1 MSSGEHVLTTGRKKF
16 YQHTVPLKNTIIT
29 YSFAYH
35 RLNQIKYVHYCTL
48 GIIVYSFKND
58 NVYWIN
64 LFLYALKAT
73 LKFSFNP
80 KSEERVEASGV
91 YNFC

>member
-1 MSSGEHVLTTGRKKF
+1 MYITRPHLNGYLSEIRRTCLNYWWKKVL
-16 YQHTVPLKNTIIT
+16 P
-29 YSFAYH
+29 
-35 RLNQIKYVHYCTL
+35 YVHR
-48 GIIVYSFKND
+48 
-58 NVYWIN
+58 VYWYIV
-64 LFLYALKAT
+64 LKMIISIGLVYIYYLYALKAT

>member
-1 MSSGEHVLTTGRKKF
+1 MKSGEHVLTTGGKKF
-16 YQHTVPLKNTIIT
+16 YLMYIGYRYIVLKMII
-29 YSFAYH
+29 SIG
-35 RLNQIKYVHYCTL
+35 L
-48 GIIVYSFKND
+48 VYI
-58 NVYWIN
+58 YY
-64 LFLYALKAT
+64 LYALKAT